1 MPMNEYGEIIR
12 NSSPPP
18 PIPPINNNRNSNNGP
33 TGSGIAIVIGIAIL
47 VAVIWFI
54 VNANKNKENTNY
66 VDTDSATT
74 SDYSQDYTAQESS
87 SDEAASDDTTLEYYD
102 TNDDTDSG
110 IEEYNS
116 EEYDSSSEETL
127 SNYILPYSDSEY
139 ISYSDLDGLS
149 QEQVMLARNEIYARR
164 GRKFTTES
172 IKNYFESKSW
182 YAPQYEPDDFPDSI
196 FNEYEKENIKTI
208 VAYETEKGWK

>member
-18 PIPPINNNRNSNNGP
+18 PIPPTNNNRNSNNNP
-33 TGSGIAIVIGIAIL
+33 KGSGIALVIGIAIL
-47 VAVIWFI
+47 VAAIFFI

-66 VDTDSATT
+66 VDADYTAA
-74 SDYSQDYTAQESS
+74 SDYSKDYNTQENN
-87 SDEAASDDTTLEYYD
+87 SDDNDVEYYD
-102 TNDDTDSG
+102 TNNTDAG
-110 IEEYNS
+110 IDEYSNEEYYN
-116 EEYDSSSEETL
+116 SSEENL
-127 SNYILPYSDSEY
+127 SDYILPYSDSEY

-149 QEQVMLARNEIYARR
+149 QEEVLLARNEIYARR

-182 YAPQYEPDDFPDSI
+182 YVPQYEPDDFPDSI

>member
-18 PIPPINNNRNSNNGP
+18 PIPPTNNNRNSNNNP
-33 TGSGIAIVIGIAIL
+33 KGSGIALVIGIAIL
-47 VAVIWFI
+47 VAAIFFI
-54 VNANKNKENTNY
+54 VNANKNEENTNY
-66 VDTDSATT
+66 VDADSTAA
-74 SDYSQDYTAQESS
+74 SDYSQDYNTQENN
-87 SDEAASDDTTLEYYD
+87 SDDNDVEYYD
-102 TNDDTDSG
+102 TNNTDAG
-110 IEEYNS
+110 IDEYSNEEYYN
-116 EEYDSSSEETL
+116 SSEENL
-127 SNYILPYSDSEY
+127 SDYILPYSDSEY

-149 QEQVMLARNEIYARR
+149 QEEVLLARNEIYARR

-182 YAPQYEPDDFPDSI
+182 YVPQYEPDDFPDSI